1 MRHRKKTLKL
11 NRTQAHR
18 DAMLRNLATSIIVH
32 KKVVTTLAK
41 AKAIKP
47 IVEKMITLGKKV
59 HEYRDV
65 DVHKTLHYKRQ
76 IFSYVKTRNAAN
88 ILFNDIAPT
97 MSKREGGYTRII
109 KLGFRKGDGAPQALL
124 EIVE

>member
-59 HEYRDV
+59 HEYRDT

-76 IFSYVKTRNAAN
+76 IFSYIKTRKAAN
-88 ILFNDIAPT
+88 ILFNDIAPS